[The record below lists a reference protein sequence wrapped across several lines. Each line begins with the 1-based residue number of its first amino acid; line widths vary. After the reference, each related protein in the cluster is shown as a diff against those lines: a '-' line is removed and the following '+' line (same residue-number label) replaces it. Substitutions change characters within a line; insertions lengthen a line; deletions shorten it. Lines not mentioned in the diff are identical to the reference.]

1 MSNMGRDSRDAG
13 ANDFEDGSGA
23 GDRGEGDVDCAVLK
37 DEGDTGPVDAIAS
50 VGGLGISI
58 VSSPDCDGLPT
69 LPPWKDGGIGEE
81 GDEWLGVELVGGL
94 AEMRMLT
101 SRESNIRRIRP
112 FQQIIIVERIGA
124 LTQTKVRNWAKS

>member
-1 MSNMGRDSRDAG
+1 MVADEVVG
-13 ANDFEDGSGA
+13 A
-23 GDRGEGDVDCAVLK
+23 
-37 DEGDTGPVDAIAS
+37 
-50 VGGLGISI
+50 
-58 VSSPDCDGLPT
+58 
-69 LPPWKDGGIGEE
+69 
-81 GDEWLGVELVGGL
+81 LVL

>member
-1 MSNMGRDSRDAG
+1 MGY
-13 ANDFEDGSGA
+13 GSGDVGA
-23 GDRGEGDVDCAVLK
+23 GDLGDGSMGDCKMVA
-37 DEGDTGPVDAIAS
+37 GPVDAIAS

-69 LPPWKDGGIGEE
+69 LPPGKDGGIGEE
-81 GDEWLGVELVGGL
+81 GDDCLGVELVGGL